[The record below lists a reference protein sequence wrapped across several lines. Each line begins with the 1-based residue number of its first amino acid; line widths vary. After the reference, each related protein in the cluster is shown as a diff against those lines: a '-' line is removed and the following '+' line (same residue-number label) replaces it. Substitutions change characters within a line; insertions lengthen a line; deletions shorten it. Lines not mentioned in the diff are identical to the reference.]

1 MGSGY
6 FISSKPSHLR
16 QRLSPPPPLH
26 RPVTR
31 DRALG
36 LAALPPLTPA
46 TNKAP
51 RTFSGF
57 SELQGKRGGEAHTTK
72 GAHTPR
78 APATPRSWH
87 PKLPTY
93 RNRLSHTSPAT
104 PRPHAA
110 AAAARVRDPPTRPRL
125 CARHVTPAAR
135 VRNAELGARRFA
147 LHSVPGARRPAPP
160 PEGTN
165 QRGSPAPQAQALLAA
180 AERWAGLPRPSR
192 PGSLPSPW
200 RRARGGVFRG
210 VGGRPVPVNLSRPRN

>member
-6 FISSKPSHLR
+6 FISYKPSHLC
-16 QRLSPPPPLH
+16 QRLH
-26 RPVTR
+26 RPVIK
-31 DRALG
+31 DRASG

-57 SELQGKRGGEAHTTK
+57 SELRGKRGGKAHTTK

-93 RNRLSHTSPAT
+93 RNRVSHTSPAT

-110 AAAARVRDPPTRPRL
+110 AAAARVRDPPTRAGL

-135 VRNAELGARRFA
+135 VRNPELGARRFA

-160 PEGTN
+160 PEVPN
-165 QRGSPAPQAQALLAA
+165 QRGSPAPQGAGAIGCGGA
-180 AERWAGLPRPSR
+180 AERWAGLSRPSR
-192 PGSLPSPW
+192 PGKGCTVQL
-200 RRARGGVFRG
+200 
-210 VGGRPVPVNLSRPRN
+210 LT